1 MGNRNPELTHCEIVA
16 HLLARSDP
24 RHSRSAEP
32 PWGNLGCAGR
42 ALGADPE
49 TTLQE
54 RQALSDFRAQHGL
67 DPEGADDAAY
77 YYFIVEE

>member
-1 MGNRNPELTHCEIVA
+1 MGNRNPELTHCAIVA

-24 RHSRSAEP
+24 RHSRSTEP

-54 RQALSDFRAQHGL
+54 QQALSEFRAQHGL